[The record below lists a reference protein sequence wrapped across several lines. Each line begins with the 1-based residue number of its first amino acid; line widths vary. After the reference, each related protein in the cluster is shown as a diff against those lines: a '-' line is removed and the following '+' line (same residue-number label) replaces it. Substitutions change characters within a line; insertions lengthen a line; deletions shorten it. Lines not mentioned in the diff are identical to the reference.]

1 MVTLGKE
8 NRLFGADSLMDSGK
22 YPLSTFG
29 EVLRTFGQKFDSDE
43 IQKLKEHRMVTNE
56 FVANER
62 GLTAWKVEDEV
73 LESEEI
79 TAMLFQYVKML
90 AEKQAEATVR
100 ESVITIPSWFTY
112 DQRLMIRDS
121 AEALAGLSVL
131 QLVHENVAAAV
142 LFGVDKI
149 DKEAQNHTVLFYNM
163 GGMDTEVTIVKYSHL
178 NVSEKA
184 KKLTPYIEVLAET
197 SERELGS
204 KDFELVLFNIL
215 ADKFNALKEREGK
228 PDVRTNVRA
237 AKRLQKEVIKIK
249 EVLSANKQ
257 ASVKVPELLDY
268 VTLQLILERSEME
281 ERAAHIFDKVTKPIE
296 RALELAGLTM
306 DDINQ
311 VELLGGGIRTP
322 KVTEILE
329 KAVNGKELGVHL
341 NGDEAMCFGSA
352 FIGSNNTMSFKVA
365 SVMLTQK
372 PDYQVRMV
380 IEPMDPADALSE
392 EDQRAEGAEDE
403 DIIRYSQDIRL
414 FNDTDYMGKS
424 KGLTMVYN
432 KNMRVKFYRAPLGSE
447 VPLEEQ
453 ELLDTFELDDL
464 KDQYESA
471 VKHQEAQAEKA
482 KKREEKKKN
491 ETEGNSTSSSD
502 SGKDESEGEAA
513 SDKAEKPK
521 LKLSVLLSRSG
532 YIQIKAAT
540 VGTMHL
546 NVDSVR
552 KPAQL
557 TKDGIA
563 AAKKRLKKHQKRD
576 EDKIKTDIARND
588 FESMIYKMRSWLRE
602 DENAV
607 YVEAETL
614 EERIDNLTALE
625 DWLYEDGASA
635 NYSVYEDKYK
645 ELAKEFGKFETRKGW
660 YEQQD
665 EFKNNTLT
673 ALDLYLDK
681 VAKLSETKPWITNE
695 ELKDVIDKVDEI
707 RKWFEGLLEKQESA
721 PKHQDPLV
729 KAADVLTKLEK
740 LKKLYTKVSK
750 KKKPKPP
757 KEEKPK
763 EEEEKEDFNDGE
775 SDDSSNN
782 DTKKEE
788 KNTTQSE

>member
-1 MVTLGKE
+1 M
-8 NRLFGADSLMDSGK
+8 
-22 YPLSTFG
+22 
-29 EVLRTFGQKFDSDE
+29 
-43 IQKLKEHRMVTNE
+43 
-56 FVANER
+56 
-62 GLTAWKVEDEV
+62 
-73 LESEEI
+73 
-79 TAMLFQYVKML
+79 
-90 AEKQAEATVR
+90 
-100 ESVITIPSWFTY
+100 
-112 DQRLMIRDS
+112 
-121 AEALAGLSVL
+121 
-131 QLVHENVAAAV
+131 
-142 LFGVDKI
+142 
-149 DKEAQNHTVLFYNM
+149 
-163 GGMDTEVTIVKYSHL
+163 
-178 NVSEKA
+178 
-184 KKLTPYIEVLAET
+184 
-197 SERELGS
+197 
-204 KDFELVLFNIL
+204 
-215 ADKFNALKEREGK
+215 
-228 PDVRTNVRA
+228 
-237 AKRLQKEVIKIK
+237 
-249 EVLSANKQ
+249 
-257 ASVKVPELLDY
+257 KVPELLDY

-432 KNMRVKFYRAPLGSE
+432 KNMRVKFYRSPLGSE
-447 VPLEEQ
+447 VPIEEQ

-464 KDQYESA
+464 KEQYESA

-491 ETEGNSTSSSD
+491 ETEANSTSSSD

-563 AAKKRLKKHQKRD
+563 AAKKRLKKQQKRD

-660 YEQQD
+660 YE
-665 EFKNNTLT
+665 
-673 ALDLYLDK
+673 
-681 VAKLSETKPWITNE
+681 
-695 ELKDVIDKVDEI
+695 
-707 RKWFEGLLEKQESA
+707 
-721 PKHQDPLV
+721 
-729 KAADVLTKLEK
+729 
-740 LKKLYTKVSK
+740 
-750 KKKPKPP
+750 
-757 KEEKPK
+757 
-763 EEEEKEDFNDGE
+763 
-775 SDDSSNN
+775 
-782 DTKKEE
+782 
-788 KNTTQSE
+788 